1 MYNDV
6 KCILISKDQIAEK
19 VAEIGKRISA
29 DFEGKNPIIVGV
41 LKGSFIFM
49 ADLVR
54 HISCHCSVDFMCVSS
69 YGSGTRTSGQIRII
83 KDLDTNIDGRHVIV
97 IEDILDSGVTLSN
110 LLRMLKDRN
119 PASVS
124 LCALLDKPARRKAH
138 VDIDYNGFEVPDEF
152 IIGYGLDYDERYRN
166 MPDICIL
173 KPEVY
178 GEN

>member
-1 MYNDV
+1 MYNDIT
-6 KCILISKDQIAEK
+6 KILISKEQIAEK
-19 VAEIGKRISA
+19 VAEIGKRIS
-29 DFEGKNPIIVGV
+29 DDYEGKNPIIVGV

-54 HISCHCSVDFMCVSS
+54 HISCHCSVEFMCVSS
-69 YGSGTRTSGQIRII
+69 YGSGTRTSGQLRII
-83 KDLDTNIDGRHVIV
+83 KDLDTNIEGRHVIV

-119 PASVS
+119 PASVA
-124 LCALLDKPARRKAH
+124 LCTLLDKPARRKAH

-178 GEN
+178 GDN